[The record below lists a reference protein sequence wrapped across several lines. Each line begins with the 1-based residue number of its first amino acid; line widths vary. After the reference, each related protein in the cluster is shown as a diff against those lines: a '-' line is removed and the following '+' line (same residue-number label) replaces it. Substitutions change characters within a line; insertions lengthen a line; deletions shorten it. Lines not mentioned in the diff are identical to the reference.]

1 MTVPDGLILG
11 LRGPA
16 KRLCALSFC
25 HGQDKTVTPANRPNR
40 RKRRLCGRWGPVT
53 ALAAGALVAP
63 PAWASAPPA
72 WASAPPAWASA
83 ASASVSATATGAATL
98 TAVARAGARA
108 AAGGEAARAAAS
120 TQQAWPSAGQNN
132 DDTRN
137 AAGEHIL
144 NVGNVGRLAPK
155 WTFTTAGDVSATA
168 TVAGGTVYV
177 PDWDGKLWAVSAA
190 TGRALWSRTIASYD
204 GIPGDVSRT
213 SPAYYDGE
221 LVIGTGVN
229 TLFRNPQG
237 AYVVGIDARTGAM
250 LWRTEADANPATI
263 VTGSPTV
270 DDGVVYVGTS
280 SVDEALPTTPTFR
293 GSVLALNARTGK
305 VLWRTYTVPAGYTGG
320 AVWGSQPVVDHQTGL
335 LYVGTGNN
343 YSSPPGVCVS
353 PGQPNCTPRDPADHM
368 DSIVGM
374 SLQTGKVKWSA
385 ATLSADTW
393 TIPMPNDSPDFDFGA
408 GPQLYTTTI
417 NGHPVQLL
425 GIGQKSGVYWALN
438 PTTGKLV
445 WQTQGGPGGIL
456 GGIEWGTATD
466 GTHVFINQS
475 NSKHVLTTIT
485 AYDGAKTT
493 TEGGFFEALNA
504 ATGAIDWQV
513 ADPQD
518 QYLDESFVSSANGV
532 MYTGSAAATGP
543 DMYALNGTTGQILW
557 RYASG
562 GAVWSGAAI
571 VDGTVYWGSG
581 YHTKYFGLGYN
592 GDNNNLYAFTLNG
605 H

>member
-1 MTVPDGLILG
+1 M
-11 LRGPA
+11 
-16 KRLCALSFC
+16 
-25 HGQDKTVTPANRPNR
+25 TPANRPNR
-40 RKRRLCGRWGPVT
+40 RKRRLWGPVT
-53 ALAAGALVAP
+53 ALAAAALVAP

-72 WASAPPAWASA
+72 WGSAK
-83 ASASVSATATGAATL
+83 ATGAATL
-98 TAVARAGARA
+98 TAAVGAGARA
-108 AAGGEAARAAAS
+108 VAGGEAAPVAAS

-137 AAGEHIL
+137 AAAEHIL
-144 NVGNVGRLAPK
+144 NVGNVGQLAPK

-168 TVAGGTVYV
+168 TVAGGTAYV

-190 TGRALWSRTIASYD
+190 TGQALWSRTITSYD

-221 LVIGTGVN
+221 LVIGTGAN
-229 TLFRNPQG
+229 TLRNLQS
-237 AYVVGIDARTGAM
+237 AYAVGIDARTGAM
-250 LWRTEADANPATI
+250 LWRTKVDANPATI
-263 VTGSPTV
+263 VTSSPTV

-280 SVDEALPTTPTFR
+280 SRDEGLRTTPTFR

-320 AVWGSQPVVDHQTGL
+320 AVWGSQPVVDRQTGL

-343 YSSPPGVCVS
+343 YSSPPGVCAS

-368 DSIVGM
+368 DSIMGM
-374 SLQTGKVKWSA
+374 SLQTGKVKWSK
-385 ATLSADTW
+385 ATLSADNW

-417 NGHPVQLL
+417 NGHPAQLL

-438 PTTGKLV
+438 PATGKLI
-445 WQTQGGPGGIL
+445 WQTQGGPGGSL

-466 GTHVFINQS
+466 GTHVFINQG

-485 AYDGAKTT
+485 SYDGTKTT
-493 TEGGFFEALNA
+493 TTGGFFEALSA

-513 ADPQD
+513 ADPQG
-518 QYLDESFVSSANGV
+518 QYLDDSFVSSANGV

-562 GAVWSGAAI
+562 GAVWAGAAI
-571 VDGTVYWGSG
+571 VNGTVYWGTG

-592 GDNNNLYAFTLNG
+592 GDNNKLYAFTLNG

>member
-1 MTVPDGLILG
+1 M
-11 LRGPA
+11 
-16 KRLCALSFC
+16 
-25 HGQDKTVTPANRPNR
+25 TPANRPDR
-40 RKRRLCGRWGPVT
+40 PKRRLWGPWVTVT
-53 ALAAGALVAP
+53 ALAVGALVAP
-63 PAWASAPPA
+63 S
-72 WASAPPAWASA
+72 
-83 ASASVSATATGAATL
+83 G
-98 TAVARAGARA
+98 ARATA
-108 AAGGEAARAAAS
+108 AAGGEAALAAAS
-120 TQQAWPSAGQNN
+120 TQPAWPSAGQNN

-137 AAGEHIL
+137 AAGERIL
-144 NVGNVGRLAPK
+144 NVGNVDRLAPK

-177 PDWDGKLWAVSAA
+177 PDWGGKLWAVSAA
-190 TGRALWSRTIASYD
+190 TGQALWSRTITSYD

-229 TLFRNPQG
+229 TLKNLQG

-263 VTGSPTV
+263 VTSSPTV

-280 SVDEALPTTPTFR
+280 SVDEGLRTTPTFR
-293 GSVLALNARTGK
+293 GSVLALDARTGR

-353 PGQPNCTPRDPADHM
+353 PGQLNCTPRDPADRM

-374 SLQTGKVKWSA
+374 SLQTGQVEWSK

-417 NGHPVQLL
+417 NGHPAQLL
-425 GIGQKSGVYWALN
+425 GIGQKSGVYWALS
-438 PTTGKLV
+438 PATGKLI
-445 WQTQGGPGGIL
+445 WQTQGGPGGSL

-466 GTHVFINQS
+466 GRHVFINQG

-485 AYDGAKTT
+485 SYDGTKTT
-493 TEGGFFEALNA
+493 TTGGFFEALSA

-513 ADPQD
+513 ADPQG
-518 QYLDESFVSSANGV
+518 QYLDDSFVSSANGV

-571 VDGTVYWGSG
+571 VNGTVCWGTG
-581 YHTKYFGLGYN
+581 YHTGHFGLGYN
-592 GDNNNLYAFTLNG
+592 GDSNKLYAFTLNG